1 MKKIVISALML
12 SLLLAGCGN
21 GEKKE
26 EAAANASAPAN
37 VTTPAEDAN
46 KKEETASEDPKVKKK
61 SKESAIALEFLKIYY
76 SGTKEEKAKAV
87 KEYVQ
92 EDMQLLFNM
101 GGMENETEFL
111 KPKVVS
117 TIEVTGEEG
126 NHSATLI
133 QSDKKEE
140 RIVMM
145 QGDKVMAIF
154 APGTDG
160 ESNEFFDG
168 IREQF
173 N

>member
-21 GEKKE
+21 GDKK
-26 EAAANASAPAN
+26 EAAANDSAPAN
-37 VTTPAEDAN
+37 VTTPAEGAN
-46 KKEETASEDPKVKKK
+46 DKKEAENENLKVKKK
-61 SKESAIALEFLKIYY
+61 SKESAIALEFLKVYY
-76 SGTKEEKAKAV
+76 NGTKEEKDKAV

-101 GGMENETEFL
+101 GGMENEAEFL

-117 TIEVTGEEG
+117 TIEVEGEEG

-160 ESNEFFDG
+160 EENEFFDG